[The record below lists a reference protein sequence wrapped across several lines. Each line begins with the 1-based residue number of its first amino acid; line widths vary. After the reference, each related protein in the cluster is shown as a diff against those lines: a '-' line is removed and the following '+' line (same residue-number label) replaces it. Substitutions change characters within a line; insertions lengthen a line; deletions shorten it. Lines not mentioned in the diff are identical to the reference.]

1 MTAAKKRDLFEEIRE
16 GLEAYRHRR
25 DALSRRK
32 LSPLEAKAIREQF
45 GMSQSDIVK
54 SLNVSK

>member
-16 GLEAYRHRR
+16 GLEAYRHRC
-25 DALSRRK
+25 DTLSRRK
-32 LSPLEAKAIREQF
+32 LFPPEAKAICEQS
-45 GMSQSDIVK
+45 GMSQSHMAK